1 MTKTKLIEL
10 IKSHLLDIGYRRNT
24 NFELY
29 SVGDLLK
36 VCSLYGIDIKDKTT

>member
-10 IKSHLLDIGYRRNT
+10 IRLHLLSIGYNRNA
-24 NFELY
+24 NYENY
-29 SVGDLLK
+29 SVIELLK